1 MFEQENYDGE
11 PQVDSGKPLHKALSR
26 RSFLNTAAAAGMG
39 GLAAL
44 TPLAISAQGEPDK
57 TGVAPLMGDEDSDN
71 DMDPG
76 RSIPRGDIAVLKF
89 LAAAEL
95 VEDDLWQQYCELAV
109 NNAGFHE
116 ALDRIDP
123 SLVRYIC
130 DDRDDERS
138 HAAFLNGFLAAIGEE
153 PINLDP
159 FRTLPSVNAPGAEDR
174 GRLTNLTNLTVDTS
188 WYNRY
193 RSAENPDFG
202 AQPGQIVE
210 IVNRPTIP
218 TSNALGSG
226 ALQTIAHSA
235 SFHFAA
241 IEQGGGS
248 LYTNLLNRVRS
259 PQAIRILASI
269 GPTEIYHFASFHKS
283 LEGLFG
289 WDSGDGLRF
298 PNLKDD
304 PDRSQAIF
312 PEPTRFF
319 APNLPLVSVIRPA
332 NTANAGAVA
341 AATGLVQSGLFQGQ
355 SQAFFDAVV
364 ALATAA
370 DQANGAY
377 HAVRRR
383 RYRTDLPV

>member
-1 MFEQENYDGE
+1 MLTNVNGTSDLPSAADQ
-11 PQVDSGKPLHKALSR
+11 PARQALSR
-26 RSFLNTAAAAGMG
+26 RAFLNTAAIAGAG
-39 GLAAL
+39 AIAAL
-44 TPLAISAQGEPDK
+44 TPLAASARGAQGED
-57 TGVAPLMGDEDSDN
+57 DD

-76 RSIPRGDIAVLKF
+76 KPIPRGDIAVLKF

-109 NNAGFHE
+109 NNPGFNE
-116 ALDRIDP
+116 ALYRIDP

-138 HAAFLNGFLAAIGEE
+138 HAAFINGFLAAIGEE

-159 FRTLPSVNAPGAEDR
+159 FRTLPSVSAPGAEER

-202 AQPGQIVE
+202 AQPDQVVTIA
-210 IVNRPTIP
+210 NRPTIP
-218 TSNALGSG
+218 TSGALGSG

-235 SFHFAA
+235 AFHFAA

-298 PNLKDD
+298 PNLKAE
-304 PDRSQAIF
+304 PNRAQAIF
-312 PEPTRFF
+312 PEPTQFF
-319 APNLPLVSVIRPA
+319 GPNLPLVSVIRPS

-341 AATGLVQSGLFQGQ
+341 AATGLAQSGLFLGQ

-370 DQANGAY
+370 DQANDRY
-377 HAVRRR
+377 HEQRRR
-383 RYRTDLPV
+383 KFSTDLPL